1 MIITGKPERGRVL
14 FAHGAGAG
22 MDSLFMQDMAERMAG
37 LGLEVQR
44 FNFPYMMQRVATG
57 TKRPP
62 DRMPRLLEYFVN
74 LIEQL
79 PDDGVPLWLAGKS
92 MGGRVATMLAAEGV
106 VQEAWAFGYP
116 FHPRGKPET
125 LRVDHLQSP
134 QGQIHL
140 FQGTRDPMG
149 NEAEVSGYSLGA
161 DVHLH
166 WLADGDHDLKP
177 RQRSGYTQSGHLD
190 AVIEVLKE
198 RVSG

>member
-1 MIITGKPERGRVL
+1 MIISGKPECGRVL

-22 MDSLFMQDMAERMAG
+22 MDSPFMQDMAERMAG

-44 FNFPYMMQRVATG
+44 FNFPYMAQRMAAG

-62 DRMPRLLEYFVN
+62 DRMPRLLEHFRE
-74 LIEQL
+74 LITQL

-92 MGGRVATMLAAEGV
+92 MGGRVASMLVAEGV
-106 VQEAWAFGYP
+106 ASEAWVFGYP
-116 FHPRGKPET
+116 FHPRGKPDN
-125 LRVDHLQSP
+125 LRVDHLQAP

-140 FQGTRDPMG
+140 FQGSRDPMG